1 MQIWTMYYEE
11 KKETKPM
18 AEKIGKYKG
27 YDVFKIGLEDYL
39 NLTNNARN
47 DGNSIYIIIEDRYC
61 FYKGGC
67 IGKATQDWKN
77 IKLTNSDDAIDYKIM
92 YGSKIKNKTTPTPMP
107 TLKSNVITE
116 RKTVETMAKSAD
128 KALKKGVAQVD
139 ALLSEDFG
147 SNLLDSFYNQGQDLC
162 KKVQSKGK

>member
-1 MQIWTMYYEE
+1 MWIMYYEE

-27 YDVFKIGLEDYL
+27 YDVFKISLEDYL
-39 NLTNNARN
+39 NFTDHARN
-47 DGNSIYIIIEDRYC
+47 DGNSIYIIAEDRYC

-67 IGKATQDWKN
+67 IGKATQDWTN
-77 IKLTNSDDAIDYKIM
+77 IKLTNFDDAIDYKIM
-92 YGSKIKNKTTPTPMP
+92 YGSKIKNKTAPTS
-107 TLKSNVITE
+107 KNVVVTE

-128 KALKKGVAQVD
+128 KALKKGVAQID
-139 ALLSEDFG
+139 ALLNEDLG

-162 KKVQSKGK
+162 KKVQGKGK

>member
-1 MQIWTMYYEE
+1 MQMWTMYYEE

-27 YDVFKIGLEDYL
+27 YDVFKISLEDYL
-39 NLTNNARN
+39 NFTDHARN
-47 DGNSIYIIIEDRYC
+47 DGNSIYIIAEDRYC
-61 FYKGGC
+61 FYRGGC
-67 IGKATQDWKN
+67 IGRATQDLKN

-92 YGSKIKNKTTPTPMP
+92 YGSKIKSKTAP
-107 TLKSNVITE
+107 KAVVVTE

-128 KALKKGVAQVD
+128 KALKKSVAQID
-139 ALLSEDFG
+139 ALLNEDLG

-162 KKVQSKGK
+162 KKVQGKGK

>member
-1 MQIWTMYYEE
+1 MQMWTMYYEE

-27 YDVFKIGLEDYL
+27 YDVFKISLEDYL
-39 NLTNNARN
+39 NLTDHTRN

-61 FYKGGC
+61 FYRGGC

-77 IKLTNSDDAIDYKIM
+77 IKLTNSDDTIDYKIM
-92 YGSKIKNKTTPTPMP
+92 YGSKIKNKT
-107 TLKSNVITE
+107 SDVITE

-139 ALLSEDFG
+139 AFLNEDLG

-162 KKVQSKGK
+162 KKVQGKK

>member
-1 MQIWTMYYEE
+1 MQMWTMYYEE

-27 YDVFKIGLEDYL
+27 YDVFKISLEDYL
-39 NLTNNARN
+39 NFTDHARN
-47 DGNSIYIIIEDRYC
+47 DSNSIYIIAEDRYC
-61 FYKGGC
+61 FYRGGC

-92 YGSKIKNKTTPTPMP
+92 YGSKIKNKTSP
-107 TLKSNVITE
+107 KSDVITE

-128 KALKKGVAQVD
+128 KALKKSVAQVD
-139 ALLSEDFG
+139 ALLNEDLG

-162 KKVQSKGK
+162 KKVQVQGKGKG

>member
-1 MQIWTMYYEE
+1 MQMWTMYYEE

-27 YDVFKIGLEDYL
+27 YDVFKISLEDYL
-39 NLTNNARN
+39 NLTDHARN
-47 DGNSIYIIIEDRYC
+47 DGNSIYIITEDRYC

-92 YGSKIKNKTTPTPMP
+92 YGSKIKNKTS
-107 TLKSNVITE
+107 LKSDVITE

-128 KALKKGVAQVD
+128 KALKKCVAQVD
-139 ALLSEDFG
+139 TLLNEDLG

-162 KKVQSKGK
+162 KKVQGKGK

>member
-1 MQIWTMYYEE
+1 MQMWTMYYEE
-11 KKETKPM
+11 KKETKLV

-27 YDVFKIGLEDYL
+27 YDVFKISLKDYL
-39 NLTNNARN
+39 NLTDHVRN

-61 FYKGGC
+61 FYRGGC
-67 IGKATQDWKN
+67 IGKATSDWKN

-92 YGSKIKNKTTPTPMP
+92 YGSKIKNKT
-107 TLKSNVITE
+107 LSKSDVITE

-139 ALLSEDFG
+139 ALLNEDLG

-162 KKVQSKGK
+162 KKVQVQGKG

>member
-1 MQIWTMYYEE
+1 MQMWTMYYEE

-27 YDVFKIGLEDYL
+27 YDVFKISLEDYL
-39 NLTNNARN
+39 NLTDH
-47 DGNSIYIIIEDRYC
+47 DGNSIYIIAEDRYC

-67 IGKATQDWKN
+67 IGKATQDWEN
-77 IKLTNSDDAIDYKIM
+77 IKLTNSNDAIDYKIM
-92 YGSKIKNKTTPTPMP
+92 YGSKIKSKTVP
-107 TLKSNVITE
+107 KSDVITE

-128 KALKKGVAQVD
+128 KALKKGAAQVD
-139 ALLSEDFG
+139 ALLNEDLG

-162 KKVQSKGK
+162 KKVQVQGKGK